1 MSQRPEGRAPGP
13 LAVAAGN
20 HSHHPCPR
28 SALKIRPYETL
39 WPFARRF
46 TCTGSGWKS
55 TWPIP
60 GPRPRFRG
68 KCQKR
73 VAAINRQPGAQHIIS
88 RIRQPPKG
96 RRRIAKRAPDGGKY
110 LREGPCE
117 ILKCRHLASR
127 IFRVFPAYRNLQN
140 ARQPLQASNLT
151 NCGFSRQWPECRPFQ
166 NRDAP
171 YRCRT

>member
-1 MSQRPEGRAPGP
+1 MRRSGP
-13 LAVAAGN
+13 LPDVLPA
-20 HSHHPCPR
+20 
-28 SALKIRPYETL
+28 
-39 WPFARRF
+39 
-46 TCTGSGWKS
+46 GSGWKS

-68 KCQKR
+68 KCQKT
-73 VAAINRQPGAQHIIS
+73 G
-88 RIRQPPKG
+88 
-96 RRRIAKRAPDGGKY
+96 
-110 LREGPCE
+110 
-117 ILKCRHLASR
+117 CRHKSPARGAAHHKPHPAAQGPPPNCQASAR
-127 IFRVFPAYRNLQN
+127 WREISARGPLRNPQMPPSGQPHIPRLPAYRNLQN